1 VAVTASRVTSEP
13 IPNLGHLDRV
23 ANIRRHLA
31 KHSRLYLVGV
41 AYDGVRIPDCIHAAE
56 MTADSLLDAL
66 ANPAA
71 TAA

>member
-1 VAVTASRVTSEP
+1 LHCMCFSP
-13 IPNLGHLDRV
+13 
-23 ANIRRHLA
+23 A
-31 KHSRLYLVGV
+31 KHSRLYLAGV
-41 AYDGVRIPDCIHAAE
+41 ACDGVRIPDFIHAAE